1 MQFHWPALPPLSL
14 ATRGSLQTLCCLAP
28 SGQQPKGL
36 LYPVEWGSSWLA
48 TGSPRMTSLFM
59 SCPPAPRGGQE
70 EQKGRHGG
78 DKVLGS
84 VRWTSSKQLG
94 VRVGWFS
101 SVNK

>member
-59 SCPPAPRGGQE
+59 SCPPPGEGKKSKKGGTEVTKCWGVSDGPQA
-70 EQKGRHGG
+70 
-78 DKVLGS
+78 
-84 VRWTSSKQLG
+84 SSWGCELAGFPQ
-94 VRVGWFS
+94 
-101 SVNK
+101 